1 HTAHYTAS
9 NILRHSTF
17 ILVVRL
23 PTNSTLFPYTP
34 LFRSRKLWA
43 DVFPSA
49 RSLVAVGKFARYE
62 ARSACS
68 RHCSSIDFIRDTTQ
82 RALSVYNSG
91 TYSPCSRDASWHR
104 STKSKARDRIRRT
117 RKLPSQSAATSR
129 DQNSGPNR
137 TRSGDSFSP
146 FQNAASSRLTRAA
159 SPLKA
164 RTVLGKAEHF
174 PSSKRPATIS
184 RMNR

>member
-68 RHCSSIDFIRDTTQ
+68 RHRSSIDFIRDTAH
-82 RALSVYNSG
+82 RALDRKSTRLNSSHVKIS
-91 TYSPCSRDASWHR
+91 YAVFLL
-104 STKSKARDRIRRT
+104 KK
-117 RKLPSQSAATSR
+117 K
-129 DQNSGPNR
+129 NK
-137 TRSGDSFSP
+137 
-146 FQNAASSRLTRAA
+146 RLIIF
-159 SPLKA
+159 
-164 RTVLGKAEHF
+164 V
-174 PSSKRPATIS
+174 
-184 RMNR
+184 